1 MPLLTGL
8 IAMARLSEDG
18 NGRVTLAVLGAKMDH
33 IIKRLDE
40 SCQQQDR
47 DHDRIGVLEGEVKRV
62 DDRVSASNM
71 GLSALSV
78 VASSLAAFLGMR
90 R

>member
-1 MPLLTGL
+1 MV
-8 IAMARLSEDG
+8 RQSEENG

-40 SCQQQDR
+40 QCQQQDR

-62 DDRVSASNM
+62 DDRVSASAL

-78 VASSLAAFLGMR
+78 LASSLAAFLGIR